1 MRVGRRGGIITVSV
15 LELLTSVS
23 SGLTRDIVSVV
34 FLGKTFSS
42 LIASY
47 TQEYKWVLANCWG
60 NLTNCGRVTCHGLAS
75 RPGGVEI
82 LLAAS
87 CYRNRLSD

>member
-1 MRVGRRGGIITVSV
+1 MCFLIFVMRVGRRGGIITVSV

-34 FLGKTFSS
+34 LLGKTFSF

-47 TQEYKWVLANCWG
+47 TQEYKLVLANCWG
-60 NLTNCGRVTCHGLAS
+60 T
-75 RPGGVEI
+75 
-82 LLAAS
+82 
-87 CYRNRLSD
+87 